1 MTLNTQPIA
10 QHPQN
15 LGSFSKRFTPRFGML
30 CLMSAVLLS
39 GCVSTGEYEA
49 EKAKAL
55 NFQRL
60 LAQEEQR
67 TDELD
72 ARLQEMQQEVSS
84 LGSQNRELAAERDT
98 LRDQVSHQQAGVQD
112 GNASGSASDMNISP
126 DASFSDPA
134 LSEFE
139 LSDFSFDES
148 EFSDLGMEKA
158 DAGRMDMK
166 QSDTTGMGTPTYYT
180 VIHGDTLYRISRTY
194 DVTVEQL
201 KKWNNLTDNIIAIGQ
216 RLIVSQP

>member
-1 MTLNTQPIA
+1 MTLHTQPAA
-10 QHPQN
+10 QHLQN
-15 LGSFSKRFTPRFGML
+15 PGTFSKRFAPRFGML
-30 CLMSAVLLS
+30 CLMSAVLVS
-39 GCVSTGEYEA
+39 GCVSKGEFEA

-72 ARLQEMQQEVSS
+72 ARLQEAQQKIVS
-84 LGSQNRELAAERDT
+84 LGSQNRELSTERDS
-98 LRDQVSHQQAGVQD
+98 LRDQVSQQQARVQD
-112 GNASGSASDMNISP
+112 GNASDSGNDMDLSP
-126 DASFSDPA
+126 DMSFSDPA

-148 EFSDLGMEKA
+148 EFNDLGIEKA
-158 DAGRMDMK
+158 DAGRMDME
-166 QSDTTGMGTPTYYT
+166 QSDATGMGTPTYYT
-180 VIHGDTLYRISRTY
+180 VVKGDTLYRISRTY
-194 DVTVEQL
+194 GVTVEQL
-201 KKWNNLTDNIIAIGQ
+201 KRWNNLTDNIIGIGQ

>member
-1 MTLNTQPIA
+1 
-10 QHPQN
+10 
-15 LGSFSKRFTPRFGML
+15 
-30 CLMSAVLLS
+30 MSAVLLS

-72 ARLQEMQQEVSS
+72 ARLQEMQQEVST

-98 LRDQVSHQQAGVQD
+98 LRDQVSNQQTREQA
-112 GNASGSASDMNISP
+112 GNASGSASDMDLSP

-148 EFSDLGMEKA
+148 EFNDLGIEKA
-158 DAGRMDMK
+158 DAGSGSMDMA

-180 VIHGDTLYRISRTY
+180 VVKGDTLYRISRTY

-201 KKWNNLTDNIIAIGQ
+201 KKWNNLTDNIIGIGQ

>member
-1 MTLNTQPIA
+1 
-10 QHPQN
+10 
-15 LGSFSKRFTPRFGML
+15 
-30 CLMSAVLLS
+30 MSAVLLS

-84 LGSQNRELAAERDT
+84 LGSQNRELAAERDA
-98 LRDQVSHQQAGVQD
+98 LKDQVSQQQARVQD
-112 GNASGSASDMNISP
+112 GNTSDSASDMDISP
-126 DASFSDPA
+126 DMSFSDPA

-148 EFSDLGMEKA
+148 EFNDLGIEKA
-158 DAGRMDMK
+158 DAGHMDME
-166 QSDTTGMGTPTYYT
+166 QSDATGMGTPTYYT
-180 VIHGDTLYRISRTY
+180 VVKGDTLYRISRTY
-194 DVTVEQL
+194 GVTVEQL
-201 KKWNNLTDNIIAIGQ
+201 KRWNNLTDNIIGIGQ